1 MKLAAL
7 VSGGKDSIY
16 SLYMAGKNNE
26 IVHILSFLSENK
38 ESYMF
43 HVPNMHLVEEQ
54 AKLMSIPMTYIKT
67 KGVKE
72 EELNDI
78 KSSLMKL
85 KKENG
90 IDGVVTGAVASVYQ
104 KSRIDD
110 ICKELGL
117 KSIAPIWGMPLG
129 QSVADMIEEG
139 FEIIIVAVAAPPLDE
154 KWLGRKLD
162 KKCLEEL
169 MILNKKYGI
178 HPNGE
183 GGEFESLVL
192 DCPLFSKKIVIK
204 ESEKHYSGN
213 SGHLEIKKIE
223 LVAKT

>member
-16 SLYMAGKNNE
+16 SLYTAGKNNK

-72 EELNDI
+72 EELDDI

-85 KKENG
+85 KKESG
-90 IDGVVTGAVASVYQ
+90 IEGVVTGAVASVYQ

-110 ICKELGL
+110 ICKDLDL

>member
-16 SLYMAGKNNE
+16 SLYTAGKNNE

-72 EELNDI
+72 EELDDI

-85 KKENG
+85 KKESG
-90 IDGVVTGAVASVYQ
+90 IEGVVTGAVASVYQ

-110 ICKELGL
+110 ICKDLDL

>member
-72 EELNDI
+72 EELDDI

-85 KKENG
+85 KKESG
-90 IDGVVTGAVASVYQ
+90 IEGVVTGAVASVYQ

-110 ICKELGL
+110 ICKDLDL